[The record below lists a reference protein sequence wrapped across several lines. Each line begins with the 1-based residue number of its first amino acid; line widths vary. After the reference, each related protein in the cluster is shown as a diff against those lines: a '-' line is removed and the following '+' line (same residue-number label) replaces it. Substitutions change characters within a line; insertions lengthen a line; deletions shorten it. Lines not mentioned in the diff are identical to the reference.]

1 MLNLRYWKPNSETLI
16 ERIQAYFEKQAFG
29 VCEYIGY
36 KLGISTGIIRK
47 YFIYL
52 SFITFGSPLI
62 LYLIFAFLLENRSF
76 FKSKKH
82 SVWDL

>member
-1 MLNLRYWKPNSETLI
+1 MI

-29 VCEYIGY
+29 VCEYLGN
-36 KLGISTGIIRK
+36 KLGIRTTIVRK

-52 SFITFGSPLI
+52 SFITFGSPVV
-62 LYLIFAFLLENRSF
+62 LYLVLAFFIENRAF
-76 FKSKKH
+76 FKKKKH